1 MILSQNA
8 DYKEEAK
15 LLNDGFKSVAGVDEV
30 GRGTVAGPLVVGI
43 AVLPNNPSGN
53 WLTSIKDSKLLS
65 SKKRVSALET
75 LYNKKSLM
83 ATGSSSPN
91 EIDKF
96 GIVKAT
102 SLATNRA
109 ISALDRPPDV
119 LLVDGFTLP
128 GITLKQKAIVK
139 GDRKCLSIAAASIIA
154 KVTRD
159 EFMKQ
164 QHEIYPDYG
173 FDSNKGYLTK
183 THAQAIQKHGPCA
196 IHRYSFEPIS
206 SITTPTLFDPD
217 NLK

>member
-1 MILSQNA
+1 MILNQNA

-15 LLNDGFKSVAGVDEV
+15 LLNNGFKSVAGVDEV

-109 ISALDRPPDV
+109 ISAL
-119 LLVDGFTLP
+119 
-128 GITLKQKAIVK
+128 
-139 GDRKCLSIAAASIIA
+139 
-154 KVTRD
+154 
-159 EFMKQ
+159 
-164 QHEIYPDYG
+164 
-173 FDSNKGYLTK
+173 
-183 THAQAIQKHGPCA
+183 
-196 IHRYSFEPIS
+196 
-206 SITTPTLFDPD
+206 
-217 NLK
+217 

>member
-1 MILSQNA
+1 MDQNA
-8 DYKEEAK
+8 DYKEESK
-15 LLNDGFKSVAGVDEV
+15 LLNNGFNLVAGVDEV

-43 AVLPNNPSGN
+43 ATLPNNPSGD
-53 WLTSIKDSKLLS
+53 WLTLIKDSKLLS
-65 SKKRVSALET
+65 SKKRVTALEI
-75 LYNKKSLM
+75 LYDKKCLM

-91 EIDKF
+91 EIDEF

-109 ISALDRPPDV
+109 IENLGKTPDV

-128 GITLKQKAIVK
+128 GIVIKQKPIIK

-159 EFMKQ
+159 EFMNEEHKL
-164 QHEIYPDYG
+164 YPFYS

-183 THAQAIQKHGPCA
+183 KHLDAIEKHGPSP
-196 IHRYSFEPIS
+196 IHRYSFEPITS
-206 SITTPTLFDPD
+206 MTRPKLFG
-217 NLK
+217 

>member
-1 MILSQNA
+1 MDQNA
-8 DYKEEAK
+8 DYKEESK
-15 LLNDGFKSVAGVDEV
+15 LLNNGFNLVAGVDEV

-43 AVLPNNPSGN
+43 ATLPNNPSGD
-53 WLTSIKDSKLLS
+53 WLTLIKDSKLLS
-65 SKKRVSALET
+65 SKKRVTALEI
-75 LYNKKSLM
+75 LYDKKCLM

-91 EIDKF
+91 EIDEF

-109 ISALDRPPDV
+109 IENLGKTPDV

-128 GITLKQKAIVK
+128 GIVIKQKPIIK

-159 EFMKQ
+159 EFMNQEHKL
-164 QHEIYPDYG
+164 YPFYS

-183 THAQAIQKHGPCA
+183 KHSEAIEKHGPSP
-196 IHRYSFEPIS
+196 IHRYSFEPITS
-206 SITTPTLFDPD
+206 MTRPKLFG
-217 NLK
+217 

>member
-1 MILSQNA
+1 MDQNA
-8 DYKEEAK
+8 DYKEESK
-15 LLNDGFKSVAGVDEV
+15 LLNNGFNLVAGVDEV

-43 AVLPNNPSGN
+43 ATLPNNPSGD
-53 WLTSIKDSKLLS
+53 WLTLIKDSKLLS
-65 SKKRVSALET
+65 SKKRVTALEI
-75 LYNKKSLM
+75 LNDKKCLM
-83 ATGSSSPN
+83 ATGASSPN

-109 ISALDRPPDV
+109 IDKLGKTPDV

-128 GITLKQKAIVK
+128 GIEIKQKPIIK

-159 EFMKQ
+159 EFMNEEHKL
-164 QHEIYPDYG
+164 YPFYS

-183 THAQAIQKHGPCA
+183 KHLDAIEKHGPSP
-196 IHRYSFEPIS
+196 IHRYSFEPITS
-206 SITTPTLFDPD
+206 MTRPKLFG
-217 NLK
+217 

>member
-1 MILSQNA
+1 VTLDQNA
-8 DYKEEAK
+8 DYKEEAS
-15 LLNDGFKSVAGVDEV
+15 LLNRGFNSVAGVDEV

-43 AVLPNNPSGN
+43 AVLAHNPSGN

-75 LYNKKSLM
+75 LQDKKSLM

-109 ISALDRPPDV
+109 ISALGKMPDI

-128 GITLKQKAIVK
+128 GITLQQKPIIK

-164 QHEIYPDYG
+164 QHDIYPDYG

-183 THAQAIQKHGPCA
+183 THSQAIQKHGPCA

>member
-1 MILSQNA
+1 MILDQNA
-8 DYKEEAK
+8 DYKEETK
-15 LLNDGFKSVAGVDEV
+15 LLNSGFNLVAGVDEV

-43 AVLPNNPSGN
+43 ATLPNNPSGD
-53 WLTSIKDSKLLS
+53 WLTLIKDSKLLS
-65 SKKRVSALET
+65 SKKRVTALEI
-75 LYNKKSLM
+75 LYDKKCLM

-91 EIDKF
+91 EIDEF

-109 ISALDRPPDV
+109 IENLGKTPDV

-128 GITLKQKAIVK
+128 GILIKQKPIIK

-159 EFMKQ
+159 EFMNQ
-164 QHEIYPDYG
+164 QHKLYPVYS

-183 THAQAIQKHGPCA
+183 KHSEAIEKHGPSP
-196 IHRYSFEPIS
+196 IHRYSFEPITS
-206 SITTPTLFDPD
+206 MTRPKLFG
-217 NLK
+217 

>member
-1 MILSQNA
+1 MDQNA
-8 DYKEEAK
+8 DYKEESK
-15 LLNDGFKSVAGVDEV
+15 LLNNGFNLVAGVDEV

-43 AVLPNNPSGN
+43 ATLPNNPSGD
-53 WLTSIKDSKLLS
+53 WLTLIKDSKLLS
-65 SKKRVSALET
+65 SKKRVTALEI
-75 LYNKKSLM
+75 LYDKKCLM
-83 ATGSSSPN
+83 ATGASSPN

-109 ISALDRPPDV
+109 IDKLGKTPDV

-128 GITLKQKAIVK
+128 GIEIKQKPIIK

-159 EFMKQ
+159 EFMNQEHKL
-164 QHEIYPDYG
+164 YPFYS

-183 THAQAIQKHGPCA
+183 KHSEAIEKHGPSP
-196 IHRYSFEPIS
+196 IHRYSFEPITS
-206 SITTPTLFDPD
+206 MTRPKLFG
-217 NLK
+217 

>member
-1 MILSQNA
+1 MILDQNA
-8 DYKEEAK
+8 DYKEEAS
-15 LLNDGFKSVAGVDEV
+15 LLDNGFNSVAGVDEV

-43 AVLPNNPSGN
+43 AILPNNPSGN

-65 SKKRVSALET
+65 SKKRASALET

-83 ATGSSSPN
+83 ATGSASPN

-96 GIVKAT
+96 GIVKST

-109 ISALDRPPDV
+109 IISLGKMPDI

-128 GITLKQKAIVK
+128 GITLKQKPIIK

-159 EFMKQ
+159 EFMNQ
-164 QHEIYPDYG
+164 QNEMYPGYS

-183 THAQAIQKHGPCA
+183 KHAQAIQNYGPCP

-206 SITTPTLFDPD
+206 SMTTPKLFI
-217 NLK
+217 

>member
-159 EFMKQ
+159 AFMDQ
-164 QHEIYPDYG
+164 QHKIYPVYS

-183 THAQAIQKHGPCA
+183 KHALAIQSHGPCS

-206 SITTPTLFDPD
+206 SMIAPKLFI
-217 NLK
+217 